1 MSPKKPTPTPATPD
15 RGKMRV
21 LSIQIP
27 SDLHKALR
35 LKTVQNDDTIAN
47 VVRTLIHEYV
57 ERK

>member
-1 MSPKKPTPTPATPD
+1 MSPKKPTPTPTPQD
-15 RGKMRV
+15 RVKMRV